1 MGKQWIIL
9 KTQPRRELRACG
21 ALAARG
27 VECYVPTLPPRGSRP
42 QELMF
47 PGYAF
52 ARVDSQA
59 DDVLR
64 ARSAPGI
71 AYALPR
77 DAPPTLLPDGFI
89 AALRA
94 RASDPSGSLLPGRGE
109 RVTIVAG
116 PFRWVEAL
124 FDRRLNAAGRVRV
137 LLQLVHGSMAVDIDE
152 AQLRW
157 AK

>member
-1 MGKQWIIL
+1 
-9 KTQPRRELRACG
+9 
-21 ALAARG
+21 
-27 VECYVPTLPPRGSRP
+27 
-42 QELMF
+42 MF

-52 ARVDSQA
+52 ARVDSHV

-71 AYALPR
+71 TYALPR

-89 AALRA
+89 EALRA
-94 RASDPSGSLLPGRGE
+94 RASNPSPSLLPGRGE

-116 PFRWVEAL
+116 PFRWVDAL

>member
-1 MGKQWIIL
+1 
-9 KTQPRRELRACG
+9 
-21 ALAARG
+21 
-27 VECYVPTLPPRGSRP
+27 
-42 QELMF
+42 MF
-47 PGYAF
+47 PGYVL
-52 ARVDSQA
+52 ARVDGHV

-77 DAPPTLLPDGFI
+77 DASPTLLPDGFVE
-89 AALRA
+89 ALRA
-94 RASDPSGSLLPGRGE
+94 RASNAAESLSPGRGD

-116 PFRWVEAL
+116 PFRWVDAL

-137 LLQLVHGSMAVDIDE
+137 LLQVVHGSMAVDIDE